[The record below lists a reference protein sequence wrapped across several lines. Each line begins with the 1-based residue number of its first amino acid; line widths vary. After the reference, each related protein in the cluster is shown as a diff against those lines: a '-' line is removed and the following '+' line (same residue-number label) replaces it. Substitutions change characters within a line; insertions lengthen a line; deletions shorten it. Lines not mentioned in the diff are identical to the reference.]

1 MYVCICV
8 CVPVYI
14 CVPTYSHRHV
24 YMYTHTK
31 RTLRHTLPIH
41 FTINLIRLWKA
52 MIELTRVKPTKTRA
66 QYLLSR
72 NVCACRVCDP
82 SQGDARTASKY
93 IYRTASIDTWLSSM
107 QNDGGKGSS
116 EICRKN
122 SFCLIYK
129 RVSVDVLL
137 AYKILGDRKGEGV
150 NVCVRE
156 RECVCLCVC
165 VCVLLSIYIY
175 VTYISIYIYMYIYEY
190 KYICMCIFLYIHIHT
205 CMSVSISL
213 FLSLT
218 LCSYML
224 PY

>member
-1 MYVCICV
+1 MRVCIFICTSIFFWNTRIRTHICTYIYTYTYIRTHTCRYMYVCICV

-93 IYRTASIDTWLSSM
+93 IYRTASIDT
-107 QNDGGKGSS
+107 
-116 EICRKN
+116 
-122 SFCLIYK
+122 
-129 RVSVDVLL
+129 
-137 AYKILGDRKGEGV
+137 
-150 NVCVRE
+150 
-156 RECVCLCVC
+156 
-165 VCVLLSIYIY
+165 
-175 VTYISIYIYMYIYEY
+175 
-190 KYICMCIFLYIHIHT
+190 
-205 CMSVSISL
+205 
-213 FLSLT
+213 
-218 LCSYML
+218 
-224 PY
+224 